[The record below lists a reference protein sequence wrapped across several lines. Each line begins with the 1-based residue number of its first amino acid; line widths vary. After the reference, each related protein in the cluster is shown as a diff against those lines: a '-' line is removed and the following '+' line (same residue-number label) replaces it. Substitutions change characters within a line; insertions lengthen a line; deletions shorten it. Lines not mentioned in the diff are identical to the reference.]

1 MQNLIHGLESRPPL
15 GVTLLAAVQHLLGV
29 FVSVATVPL
38 LISLG
43 MGLSAADA
51 AYMVSASLVVS
62 GVATLIQVTRPGP
75 LGAGLLSVQG
85 TSFAFVGPFIYL
97 AGQDPTG
104 AATPSADWLGAL
116 FGSAAL
122 CSILIMLLSRGL
134 HVLGRIVTP
143 VVTGSTIT
151 VIGAS
156 LTLVT
161 VDNMLRVHDGAVAAN
176 EPLWIPWGLFLAV
189 VTAIVAVM
197 ISGRAALR
205 VNAVFV
211 GLGVG
216 TVLALALGAVA
227 EPVEEARAIVFFVE
241 PLRWPL
247 SVDLAVVT
255 VLFPIFM
262 VSAVESVG
270 DLTATAA
277 LSGRPVTGDE
287 YWQRLR
293 GGIFG
298 DGFNSLLASL
308 CCTFPN
314 TTFSQNNGVI
324 RVTGIASRK
333 VGVALALML
342 VALGTLPQ
350 VAQWFLLLPEAVLNG
365 VTGVMFFMVGT
376 AGVAILRERGTG
388 RRGYLIAALTVI
400 SSLGLSRLS
409 PHLDDWP
416 ELLRRVLDF
425 PIASAVLFA
434 ILFDQVMPLER
445 DELAE
450 EDQGDHVDG

>member
-1 MQNLIHGLESRPPL
+1 M
-15 GVTLLAAVQHLLGV
+15 
-29 FVSVATVPL
+29 
-38 LISLG
+38 
-43 MGLSAADA
+43 
-51 AYMVSASLVVS
+51 
-62 GVATLIQVTRPGP
+62 
-75 LGAGLLSVQG
+75 
-85 TSFAFVGPFIYL
+85 
-97 AGQDPTG
+97 
-104 AATPSADWLGAL
+104 
-116 FGSAAL
+116 
-122 CSILIMLLSRGL
+122 
-134 HVLGRIVTP
+134 
-143 VVTGSTIT
+143 
-151 VIGAS
+151 
-156 LTLVT
+156 
-161 VDNMLRVHDGAVAAN
+161 
-176 EPLWIPWGLFLAV
+176 
-189 VTAIVAVM
+189 
-197 ISGRAALR
+197 
-205 VNAVFV
+205 
-211 GLGVG
+211 
-216 TVLALALGAVA
+216 
-227 EPVEEARAIVFFVE
+227 FFVE

-365 VTGVMFFMVGT
+365 VTGVMFFMVGI
-376 AGVAILRERGTG
+376 AGLAILRERGTG

-400 SSLGLSRLS
+400 SSVGLSRLS
-409 PHLDDWP
+409 PHMDGWP
-416 ELLRRVLDF
+416 ELVRRMLDF

-434 ILFDQVMPLER
+434 ILFDQVLPSER
-445 DELAE
+445 DKLAE